1 MTYRL
6 KEEAVEDLRGIWS
19 YSETQWGPAQAERYL
34 RTLERQFAWI
44 ADQPTSGKLAPGIS
58 GYRQRAPGS
67 HMIIYRLDDRGVI
80 VIRVLHQKNGP
91 VPAPLRR
98 TEQIQIGS

>member
-6 KEEAVEDLRGIWS
+6 KEQAVEDLRGIWS

-44 ADQPTSGKLAPGIS
+44 ADHPTSGKLVPGIS
-58 GYRQRAPGS
+58 GYRQRAAGS
-67 HMIIYRLDDRGVI
+67 HMIIYRLDGRGVI
-80 VIRVLHQKNGP
+80 VVRVLHQKMDP
-91 VPAPLRR
+91 SRHL
-98 TEQIQIGS
+98 